1 MKRVYLFE
9 EGSADMRDL
18 LGGKG
23 ANLAEMTNIGLPVP
37 PGFTITTDVCRG
49 YMKRQRLPD
58 GLMQEVREKM
68 QIVEGRVG
76 KKFGD
81 PHNPLLVSVRSG
93 AKFSMPGMM
102 DTILNLGLNDATAE
116 GMIRLT
122 NNPRFVYDAYRRFVM
137 MFSDVVMD
145 IPKRYFEARFD
156 ALKEQLG
163 VKQDTEVPADALQA
177 LVHEFKQ
184 IVHDFGKEFPEDPY
198 QQLEMAIEA
207 VFRSWNNER
216 AVIYREREKIPHDLG
231 TACNVQAMVFGNMGE
246 DSGTGVAFTRDP
258 ATGARELYG
267 EFLPDA
273 QGEDVVAGVRTP
285 LPLSALHERLP
296 QVYAQF
302 LEIADRLER
311 HYRDM
316 MDLEFTVER
325 GRLWMLQCRVGK
337 RTGKAAVKIAVEMAQ
352 EGLIGRDE
360 ALLRVQPSQLDQLLH
375 PHFDEK
381 ALASGEYLL
390 LAQGLGASPG
400 AASGRAVFDSKRAM
414 ELGKTEPVIL
424 VRPETNPDDVG
435 GMLASKAILTARGGM
450 TCIAGDT
457 RVLTDKGLLSA
468 ERVFELFAEEIPLK
482 MLSFDTRMMRPVWR
496 PIIAAGRRPA
506 EVVRAQI
513 SQTGRARNNWIRITP
528 DHKMFTVRK
537 RQLCKVP
544 LEAVVQNQEYLLAVD
559 WIPPMGEARY
569 STAFAYVLG
578 ALLSD
583 GHIRLTPT
591 KGCVVFIQK
600 PTAEKAEFIQRVRD
614 AFQSAF
620 GYSLSEA
627 RMRYTRSMLRGRP
640 VEGEVADYICY
651 RREPAARLAEAIANL
666 TGWVLQADAEALQ
679 NFLAGYI
686 DGDGSYS
693 TGSSAVRVQIVVSER
708 KPWLLEAIV
717 LACLRL
723 GILPQ
728 VSNNRSAYL
737 IQITEGVAQILSRTH
752 RVKAEPSKRLYST
765 KCFSMRALC
774 GDIVDEVNYHGRVR
788 HAIKRNIM
796 FGADKI
802 QRDILPICPSDAL
815 RDELAR
821 LLESPL
827 RSMRVS
833 LAPEREQSLVYN
845 FEVDATDELDK
856 NYIVFSSQLTPI
868 LVSNSHAAVVAR
880 GFGIPCVAGCEAI
893 SVDEHENLFTV
904 AVDGQTVAIREG
916 DFISIDGSTGKVYR
930 GAVPTVAPE
939 LTEDLHTLLQWAD
952 GFRRLRVRA
961 NADNP
966 HDAAKALEFGAE
978 GIGLARTEHMFFGE
992 ERLPIMQE
1000 MILAKSEKERR
1011 DALSHLLPFQRGDFF
1026 AIFEVM
1032 RGLPVTI
1039 RLIDPPLHEFLPRY
1053 EDLLREV
1060 AQLEITDP
1068 DSETLAQKR
1077 RLLQRVEELHEA
1089 NPMLGLRGVRLSLLY
1104 PEIVEMQVA
1113 AILEAAAE
1121 AQRRGCEPHVE
1132 IMIPLVGHVNELKL
1146 AREHLERVAKE
1157 VMEREGVRVD
1167 YKFGTMIEI
1176 PRAALTAD
1184 EIAQY
1189 AQFFSFGT
1197 NDLTQTTFGYSRD
1210 DAEGKF
1216 LAYYVEHKILPENP
1230 FVTLDRDGVGKLIRM
1245 AFDLGRAVRPDL
1257 KVGIC
1262 GEHGGDP
1269 DSIAFCH
1276 EVGLDYVS
1284 CSPFR
1289 VPIARLAAAQA
1300 TLRKRVH
1307 VAVDK

>member
-1 MKRVYLFE
+1 MKRVYLFD

-49 YMKRQRLPD
+49 YMKRLRLPD

-122 NNPRFVYDAYRRFVM
+122 NNPRFVYDAYRRFIM

-156 ALKEQLG
+156 ALKERLG
-163 VKQDTEVPADALQA
+163 VTQDTDVPADALRE
-177 LVHEFKQ
+177 LVNEFKQ
-184 IVHDFGKEFPEDPY
+184 IVRDFGKEFPEDPY

-231 TACNVQAMVFGNMGE
+231 TACNVQAMVFGNMGD
-246 DSGTGVAFTRDP
+246 DSGTGVAFTRNP
-258 ATGARELYG
+258 ATGERELYG
-267 EFLPDA
+267 EFLPNA
-273 QGEDVVAGVRTP
+273 QGEDVVAGIRTP
-285 LPLSALHERLP
+285 LPLSALHERMP
-296 QVYAQF
+296 EVYAQF
-302 LEIADRLER
+302 LEIAERLER

-337 RTGKAAVKIAVEMAQ
+337 RTGRAAVKIAVDMAQ

-360 ALLRVQPSQLDQLLH
+360 AVLRVQPKQLDQLLH
-375 PHFDEK
+375 PHFDET

-414 ELGKTEPVIL
+414 ERGKTEPVIL

-450 TCIAGDT
+450 TCIAGET
-457 RVLTDKGLLSA
+457 KVLTDRGLLTA
-468 ERVFELFAEEIPLK
+468 EQVFDLFAGEVPLRI
-482 MLSFDTRMMRPVWR
+482 LSFDTRTMRPVWR
-496 PIIAAGRRPA
+496 PIIAAGRRLA
-506 EVVRAQI
+506 TVVRAQV
-513 SQTGRARNNWIRITP
+513 SQTGRARDNWFRITP
-528 DHKMFTVRK
+528 DHKMFVIRE
-537 RQLCKVP
+537 RRLHKVP
-544 LEAVVQNQEYLLAVD
+544 LETVAESQEYLLAVD
-559 WIPPMGEARY
+559 WIPALSETHQSP
-569 STAFAYVLG
+569 AFAYVLG

-583 GHIRLTPT
+583 GHIRLTRT

-600 PTAEKAEFIQRVRD
+600 PTPEKAEFIHRVRE
-614 AFQSAF
+614 AFEAAF
-620 GYSLSEA
+620 GYSLSNG
-627 RMRYTRSMLRGRP
+627 RRRYTKCVLRGRV
-640 VEGEVADYICY
+640 VEGEVADYICF
-651 RREPAARLAEAIANL
+651 RREPAARLSEVIANL
-666 TGWVLQADAEALQ
+666 TRWVLEADAESLR

-693 TGSSAVRVQIVVSER
+693 TASSPVRLQLVVAER
-708 KPWLLEAIV
+708 KPYLLEAIV

-728 VSNNRSAYL
+728 VSNNRNAYMV
-737 IQITEGVAQILSRTH
+737 QITEGIEQILSRTH
-752 RVKAEPSKRLYST
+752 RVKANPPARRYAT

-774 GDIVDEVNYHGRVR
+774 SDIVDSVNYAGRTRAAV
-788 HAIKRNIM
+788 KRNIM

-802 QRDILPICPSDAL
+802 RRDILPLCPSDEL
-815 RDELAR
+815 RGELTR
-821 LLESPL
+821 LLDSPL
-827 RSMRVS
+827 RSYRVAIS
-833 LAPEREQSLVYN
+833 PEREEALVYN
-845 FEVDATDELDK
+845 FEVDAVEELDK
-856 NYIVFSSQLTPI
+856 NYIIFSSRLTPI

-904 AVDGQTVAIREG
+904 QVDGQTVVVREG
-916 DFISIDGSTGKVYR
+916 DFISIDGSTGKVYK

-939 LTEDLHTLLQWAD
+939 LSEDLHTLLRWAD
-952 GFRRLRVRA
+952 EFRRLRVRA

-1000 MILAKSEKERR
+1000 MILAKTEKERR
-1011 DALSHLLPFQRGDFF
+1011 EALSRLLPFQRGDFY

-1060 AQLEITDP
+1060 AQLEITAP
-1068 DSETLAQKR
+1068 DSETLAEKR
-1077 RLLQRVEELHEA
+1077 RLLQRVEELREA

-1121 AQRRGCEPHVE
+1121 AQRRGYDPHVE

-1230 FVTLDRDGVGKLIRM
+1230 FITLDRDGVGKLIRM

-1300 TLRKRVH
+1300 ALRKRVQI
-1307 VAVDK
+1307 AVDK

>member
-1 MKRVYLFE
+1 MKRVYLFD

-49 YMKRQRLPD
+49 YMKRLRLPD

-122 NNPRFVYDAYRRFVM
+122 NNPRFVYDAYRRFIM

-156 ALKEQLG
+156 ALKERLG
-163 VKQDTEVPADALQA
+163 VTQDTDVPADALRE
-177 LVHEFKQ
+177 LVNEFKQ
-184 IVHDFGKEFPEDPY
+184 IVRDFGKEFLEDPY

-231 TACNVQAMVFGNMGE
+231 TACNVQAMVFGNMGD
-246 DSGTGVAFTRDP
+246 DSGTGVAFTRNP
-258 ATGARELYG
+258 ATGERELYG
-267 EFLPDA
+267 EFLPNA
-273 QGEDVVAGVRTP
+273 QGEDVVAGIRTP
-285 LPLSALHERLP
+285 LPLSALHERMP
-296 QVYAQF
+296 EVYAQF
-302 LEIADRLER
+302 LEIAERLER

-337 RTGKAAVKIAVEMAQ
+337 RTGRAAVKIAVDMAK

-360 ALLRVQPSQLDQLLH
+360 AVLRVQPSQLDQLLH
-375 PHFDEK
+375 PHFDET

-414 ELGKTEPVIL
+414 ERGKTEPVIL

-435 GMLASKAILTARGGM
+435 GMLASKGILTARGGN
-450 TCIAGDT
+450 T
-457 RVLTDKGLLSA
+457 
-468 ERVFELFAEEIPLK
+468 
-482 MLSFDTRMMRPVWR
+482 
-496 PIIAAGRRPA
+496 
-506 EVVRAQI
+506 
-513 SQTGRARNNWIRITP
+513 
-528 DHKMFTVRK
+528 
-537 RQLCKVP
+537 
-544 LEAVVQNQEYLLAVD
+544 
-559 WIPPMGEARY
+559 
-569 STAFAYVLG
+569 
-578 ALLSD
+578 
-583 GHIRLTPT
+583 
-591 KGCVVFIQK
+591 
-600 PTAEKAEFIQRVRD
+600 
-614 AFQSAF
+614 
-620 GYSLSEA
+620 
-627 RMRYTRSMLRGRP
+627 
-640 VEGEVADYICY
+640 
-651 RREPAARLAEAIANL
+651 
-666 TGWVLQADAEALQ
+666 
-679 NFLAGYI
+679 
-686 DGDGSYS
+686 
-693 TGSSAVRVQIVVSER
+693 
-708 KPWLLEAIV
+708 
-717 LACLRL
+717 
-723 GILPQ
+723 
-728 VSNNRSAYL
+728 
-737 IQITEGVAQILSRTH
+737 
-752 RVKAEPSKRLYST
+752 
-765 KCFSMRALC
+765 
-774 GDIVDEVNYHGRVR
+774 
-788 HAIKRNIM
+788 
-796 FGADKI
+796 
-802 QRDILPICPSDAL
+802 
-815 RDELAR
+815 
-821 LLESPL
+821 
-827 RSMRVS
+827 
-833 LAPEREQSLVYN
+833 
-845 FEVDATDELDK
+845 
-856 NYIVFSSQLTPI
+856 
-868 LVSNSHAAVVAR
+868 SHAAVVAR
-880 GFGIPCVAGCEAI
+880 GFGIPCVVGCEAI

-904 AVDGQTVAIREG
+904 QVDGQTVVVREG
-916 DFISIDGSTGKVYR
+916 DFISIDGSTGKVYK

-939 LTEDLHTLLQWAD
+939 LSEDLHTLLRWAD
-952 GFRRLRVRA
+952 EFRRLRVRA

-1000 MILAKSEKERR
+1000 MILAKTEKERR
-1011 DALSHLLPFQRGDFF
+1011 EALSRLLPFQRRDFF
-1026 AIFEVM
+1026 EIFEVM

-1060 AQLEITDP
+1060 TQLEITAP
-1068 DSETLAQKR
+1068 NSERLAEKR
-1077 RLLQRVEELHEA
+1077 RLLQRVEELREA

-1121 AQRRGCEPHVE
+1121 AQRRGYEPHVE

-1230 FVTLDRDGVGKLIRM
+1230 FITLDRDGVGKLIRM

-1300 TLRKRVH
+1300 ALRKRVQI
-1307 VAVDK
+1307 AVDK

>member
-49 YMKRQRLPD
+49 YMKRLRLPD

-122 NNPRFVYDAYRRFVM
+122 NNPRFVYDAYRRFIM

-156 ALKEQLG
+156 ALKERLG
-163 VKQDTEVPADALQA
+163 VTQDTDVPADALRE
-177 LVHEFKQ
+177 LVNEFKQ
-184 IVHDFGKEFPEDPY
+184 IVRDFVKEFPEDPY

-231 TACNVQAMVFGNMGE
+231 TACNVQAMVFGNMGD
-246 DSGTGVAFTRDP
+246 DSGTGVAFTRNP
-258 ATGARELYG
+258 ATGERELYG
-267 EFLPDA
+267 EFLPNA
-273 QGEDVVAGVRTP
+273 QGEDVVAGIRTP
-285 LPLSALHERLP
+285 LPLSALHERMP
-296 QVYAQF
+296 EVYAQF
-302 LEIADRLER
+302 LEIAERLER

-337 RTGKAAVKIAVEMAQ
+337 RTGKAAVKIAVDMAQ

-360 ALLRVQPSQLDQLLH
+360 AVLRVQPSQLDQLLH
-375 PHFDEK
+375 PHFDET
-381 ALASGEYLL
+381 ALASGDYPL

-400 AASGRAVFDSKRAM
+400 AASGRAVFDSKRAV
-414 ELGKTEPVIL
+414 EQGKTEPVIL

-435 GMLASKAILTARGGM
+435 GMLASKGILTARGGN
-450 TCIAGDT
+450 T
-457 RVLTDKGLLSA
+457 
-468 ERVFELFAEEIPLK
+468 
-482 MLSFDTRMMRPVWR
+482 
-496 PIIAAGRRPA
+496 
-506 EVVRAQI
+506 
-513 SQTGRARNNWIRITP
+513 
-528 DHKMFTVRK
+528 
-537 RQLCKVP
+537 
-544 LEAVVQNQEYLLAVD
+544 
-559 WIPPMGEARY
+559 
-569 STAFAYVLG
+569 
-578 ALLSD
+578 
-583 GHIRLTPT
+583 
-591 KGCVVFIQK
+591 
-600 PTAEKAEFIQRVRD
+600 
-614 AFQSAF
+614 
-620 GYSLSEA
+620 
-627 RMRYTRSMLRGRP
+627 
-640 VEGEVADYICY
+640 
-651 RREPAARLAEAIANL
+651 
-666 TGWVLQADAEALQ
+666 
-679 NFLAGYI
+679 
-686 DGDGSYS
+686 
-693 TGSSAVRVQIVVSER
+693 
-708 KPWLLEAIV
+708 
-717 LACLRL
+717 
-723 GILPQ
+723 
-728 VSNNRSAYL
+728 
-737 IQITEGVAQILSRTH
+737 
-752 RVKAEPSKRLYST
+752 
-765 KCFSMRALC
+765 
-774 GDIVDEVNYHGRVR
+774 
-788 HAIKRNIM
+788 
-796 FGADKI
+796 
-802 QRDILPICPSDAL
+802 
-815 RDELAR
+815 
-821 LLESPL
+821 
-827 RSMRVS
+827 
-833 LAPEREQSLVYN
+833 
-845 FEVDATDELDK
+845 
-856 NYIVFSSQLTPI
+856 
-868 LVSNSHAAVVAR
+868 SHAAVVAR
-880 GFGIPCVAGCEAI
+880 GFGIPCVVGCEAI

-904 AVDGQTVAIREG
+904 QVDGQTVVVREG
-916 DFISIDGSTGKVYR
+916 DFISIDGSTGKVYK

-939 LTEDLHTLLQWAD
+939 LSEDLHTLLRWAD
-952 GFRRLRVRA
+952 EFRRLRVRA

-1000 MILAKSEKERR
+1000 MILAKTEKERR
-1011 DALSHLLPFQRGDFF
+1011 EALSRLLPFQRRDFF
-1026 AIFEVM
+1026 EIFEVM

-1060 AQLEITDP
+1060 AQLEITAP
-1068 DSETLAQKR
+1068 DSETLAEKR
-1077 RLLQRVEELHEA
+1077 RLLQRVEELREA

-1121 AQRRGCEPHVE
+1121 AQRRGYEPHVE

-1230 FVTLDRDGVGKLIRM
+1230 FITLDRDGVGKLIRM

-1300 TLRKRVH
+1300 ALRKRVQI
-1307 VAVDK
+1307 AVDK

>member
-49 YMKRQRLPD
+49 YMKRLRLPD

-156 ALKEQLG
+156 ALKERLG
-163 VKQDTEVPADALQA
+163 VTQDTDVPADALRE
-177 LVHEFKQ
+177 LVSEFKQ
-184 IVHDFGKEFPEDPY
+184 IVRDFGKEFPEDPY

-231 TACNVQAMVFGNMGE
+231 TACNVQAMVFGNMGD
-246 DSGTGVAFTRDP
+246 DSGTGVAFTRNP
-258 ATGARELYG
+258 ATGERELYG
-267 EFLPDA
+267 EFLPNA
-273 QGEDVVAGVRTP
+273 QGEDVVAGIRTP
-285 LPLSALHERLP
+285 LPLSALHERMP
-296 QVYAQF
+296 EVYAQF
-302 LEIADRLER
+302 LQIAERLER

-337 RTGKAAVKIAVEMAQ
+337 RTGRAAVKIAVDMAK

-360 ALLRVQPSQLDQLLH
+360 AVLRVQPKQLDQLLH
-375 PHFDEK
+375 PHFDET
-381 ALASGEYLL
+381 ALASGEYPL

-414 ELGKTEPVIL
+414 ERGKTEPVIL

-435 GMLASKAILTARGGM
+435 GMLVSKGILTARGGN
-450 TCIAGDT
+450 T
-457 RVLTDKGLLSA
+457 
-468 ERVFELFAEEIPLK
+468 
-482 MLSFDTRMMRPVWR
+482 
-496 PIIAAGRRPA
+496 
-506 EVVRAQI
+506 
-513 SQTGRARNNWIRITP
+513 
-528 DHKMFTVRK
+528 
-537 RQLCKVP
+537 
-544 LEAVVQNQEYLLAVD
+544 
-559 WIPPMGEARY
+559 
-569 STAFAYVLG
+569 
-578 ALLSD
+578 
-583 GHIRLTPT
+583 
-591 KGCVVFIQK
+591 
-600 PTAEKAEFIQRVRD
+600 
-614 AFQSAF
+614 
-620 GYSLSEA
+620 
-627 RMRYTRSMLRGRP
+627 
-640 VEGEVADYICY
+640 
-651 RREPAARLAEAIANL
+651 
-666 TGWVLQADAEALQ
+666 
-679 NFLAGYI
+679 
-686 DGDGSYS
+686 
-693 TGSSAVRVQIVVSER
+693 
-708 KPWLLEAIV
+708 
-717 LACLRL
+717 
-723 GILPQ
+723 
-728 VSNNRSAYL
+728 
-737 IQITEGVAQILSRTH
+737 
-752 RVKAEPSKRLYST
+752 
-765 KCFSMRALC
+765 
-774 GDIVDEVNYHGRVR
+774 
-788 HAIKRNIM
+788 
-796 FGADKI
+796 
-802 QRDILPICPSDAL
+802 
-815 RDELAR
+815 
-821 LLESPL
+821 
-827 RSMRVS
+827 
-833 LAPEREQSLVYN
+833 
-845 FEVDATDELDK
+845 
-856 NYIVFSSQLTPI
+856 
-868 LVSNSHAAVVAR
+868 SHAAVIAR

-904 AVDGQTVAIREG
+904 QVDGQTVVVREG
-916 DFISIDGSTGKVYR
+916 DFISIDGSTGKVYK
-930 GAVPTVAPE
+930 GDVPTVAPE
-939 LTEDLHTLLQWAD
+939 LSEDLHTLLRWAD
-952 GFRRLRVRA
+952 EFRRLRVRA

-1000 MILAKSEKERR
+1000 MILAKTEKERR
-1011 DALSHLLPFQRGDFF
+1011 EALSRLLPFQRGDFF
-1026 AIFEVM
+1026 EIFEVM

-1060 AQLEITDP
+1060 AQLEITAP
-1068 DSETLAQKR
+1068 DSDALAEKR
-1077 RLLQRVEELHEA
+1077 WLLQRVEELREA

-1121 AQRRGCEPHVE
+1121 AQRRGYDPHVE

-1197 NDLTQTTFGYSRD
+1197 NDLTQTTFGFSRD

-1230 FVTLDRDGVGKLIRM
+1230 FITLDRDGVGKLIRM

-1300 TLRKRVH
+1300 ALRKRVQ

>member
-1 MKRVYLFE
+1 MKRVYLFD

-49 YMKRQRLPD
+49 YMKRLRLPD
-58 GLMQEVREKM
+58 GLTQEVREKM

-81 PHNPLLVSVRSG
+81 ASNPLLVSVRSG

-116 GMIRLT
+116 GMIKLT

-145 IPKRYFEARFD
+145 IPKQLFEERFN
-156 ALKEQLG
+156 ALKHRLG
-163 VKQDTEVPADALQA
+163 VKQDTQVPADALKD
-177 LVHEFKQ
+177 LVSEFKQ
-184 IVHDFGKEFPEDPY
+184 IVREQGKEFPEDPY

-231 TACNVQAMVFGNMGE
+231 TACNVQAMVFGNMGD

-258 ATGARELYG
+258 STGERALYG
-267 EFLPDA
+267 EFLPNA

-285 LPLSALHERLP
+285 LPLSALQERMP
-296 QVYAQF
+296 EVYQQF
-302 LEIADRLER
+302 LEIAEQLER

-337 RTGKAAVKIAVEMAQ
+337 RTGRAAVKIAVDMAH

-360 ALLRVQPSQLDQLLH
+360 AILRVQPSHLDQLLH
-375 PHFDEK
+375 PHLDDA
-381 ALASGEYLL
+381 ALATGEYPL

-414 ELGKTEPVIL
+414 EQGKTEPVIL

-435 GMLASKAILTARGGM
+435 GMLASKGILTARGGM
-450 TCIAGDT
+450 T
-457 RVLTDKGLLSA
+457 
-468 ERVFELFAEEIPLK
+468 
-482 MLSFDTRMMRPVWR
+482 
-496 PIIAAGRRPA
+496 
-506 EVVRAQI
+506 
-513 SQTGRARNNWIRITP
+513 
-528 DHKMFTVRK
+528 
-537 RQLCKVP
+537 
-544 LEAVVQNQEYLLAVD
+544 
-559 WIPPMGEARY
+559 
-569 STAFAYVLG
+569 
-578 ALLSD
+578 
-583 GHIRLTPT
+583 
-591 KGCVVFIQK
+591 
-600 PTAEKAEFIQRVRD
+600 
-614 AFQSAF
+614 
-620 GYSLSEA
+620 
-627 RMRYTRSMLRGRP
+627 
-640 VEGEVADYICY
+640 
-651 RREPAARLAEAIANL
+651 
-666 TGWVLQADAEALQ
+666 
-679 NFLAGYI
+679 
-686 DGDGSYS
+686 
-693 TGSSAVRVQIVVSER
+693 
-708 KPWLLEAIV
+708 
-717 LACLRL
+717 
-723 GILPQ
+723 
-728 VSNNRSAYL
+728 
-737 IQITEGVAQILSRTH
+737 
-752 RVKAEPSKRLYST
+752 
-765 KCFSMRALC
+765 
-774 GDIVDEVNYHGRVR
+774 
-788 HAIKRNIM
+788 
-796 FGADKI
+796 
-802 QRDILPICPSDAL
+802 
-815 RDELAR
+815 
-821 LLESPL
+821 
-827 RSMRVS
+827 
-833 LAPEREQSLVYN
+833 
-845 FEVDATDELDK
+845 
-856 NYIVFSSQLTPI
+856 
-868 LVSNSHAAVVAR
+868 SHAAVVAR

-904 AVDGQTVAIREG
+904 EVNGEQITLREG
-916 DFISIDGSTGKVYR
+916 DFISIDGSTGKVYQ

-939 LTEDLHTLLQWAD
+939 MSDELHLLLQWAD
-952 GFRRLRVRA
+952 EFRRLRVRA

-966 HDAAKALEFGAE
+966 HDAAKAREFGAE

-992 ERLPIMQE
+992 QRLPIMQE
-1000 MILAKSEKERR
+1000 MILVRTEKERR
-1011 DALSHLLPFQRGDFF
+1011 DALSRLLPFQRHDFF
-1026 AIFEVM
+1026 EIFEVM

-1053 EDLLREV
+1053 EDLIREV
-1060 AQLEITDP
+1060 AQLEITAP
-1068 DSETLAQKR
+1068 DSAELAEKR

-1104 PEIVEMQVA
+1104 PEIVEMQVT

-1121 AQRRGCEPHVE
+1121 AARRGYDPHVE

-1157 VMEREGVRVD
+1157 VMEREAVRVD

-1197 NDLTQTTFGYSRD
+1197 NDLTQTTFGFSRD

-1216 LAYYVEHKILPENP
+1216 LAYYVEQKILPENP

-1300 TLRKRVH
+1300 ALRKRVK

>member
-81 PHNPLLVSVRSG
+81 PNNPLLVSVRSG

-102 DTILNLGLNDATAE
+102 DTILNLGLNDATAA
-116 GMIRLT
+116 GMVKLT
-122 NNPRFVYDAYRRFVM
+122 KNPRFVYDAYRRFVM

-145 IPKRYFEARFD
+145 IPKRLFEERFEA
-156 ALKEQLG
+156 LKHRLG
-163 VKQDTEVPADALQA
+163 VKQDTEVPADALKE
-177 LVHEFKQ
+177 LVKEFKQ
-184 IVHDFGKEFPEDPY
+184 LVRDQGKEFPQDPF

-231 TACNVQAMVFGNMGE
+231 TACNVQAMVFGNMGD

-258 ATGARELYG
+258 STGERALYG
-267 EFLPDA
+267 EFLPNA

-285 LPLSALHERLP
+285 LPLSALQERMP
-296 QVYAQF
+296 EVYQQF
-302 LEIADRLER
+302 LEIAEQLER

-337 RTGKAAVKIAVEMAQ
+337 RTGRAAVKIAVDMAH

-360 ALLRVQPSQLDQLLH
+360 AILRVQPSHLDQLLH
-375 PHFDEK
+375 PHLDDA
-381 ALASGEYLL
+381 ALATGEYPL

-414 ELGKTEPVIL
+414 EQGKTEPVIL

-435 GMLASKAILTARGGM
+435 GMLASKGILTARGGM
-450 TCIAGDT
+450 T
-457 RVLTDKGLLSA
+457 
-468 ERVFELFAEEIPLK
+468 
-482 MLSFDTRMMRPVWR
+482 
-496 PIIAAGRRPA
+496 
-506 EVVRAQI
+506 
-513 SQTGRARNNWIRITP
+513 
-528 DHKMFTVRK
+528 
-537 RQLCKVP
+537 
-544 LEAVVQNQEYLLAVD
+544 
-559 WIPPMGEARY
+559 
-569 STAFAYVLG
+569 
-578 ALLSD
+578 
-583 GHIRLTPT
+583 
-591 KGCVVFIQK
+591 
-600 PTAEKAEFIQRVRD
+600 
-614 AFQSAF
+614 
-620 GYSLSEA
+620 
-627 RMRYTRSMLRGRP
+627 
-640 VEGEVADYICY
+640 
-651 RREPAARLAEAIANL
+651 
-666 TGWVLQADAEALQ
+666 
-679 NFLAGYI
+679 
-686 DGDGSYS
+686 
-693 TGSSAVRVQIVVSER
+693 
-708 KPWLLEAIV
+708 
-717 LACLRL
+717 
-723 GILPQ
+723 
-728 VSNNRSAYL
+728 
-737 IQITEGVAQILSRTH
+737 
-752 RVKAEPSKRLYST
+752 
-765 KCFSMRALC
+765 
-774 GDIVDEVNYHGRVR
+774 
-788 HAIKRNIM
+788 
-796 FGADKI
+796 
-802 QRDILPICPSDAL
+802 
-815 RDELAR
+815 
-821 LLESPL
+821 
-827 RSMRVS
+827 
-833 LAPEREQSLVYN
+833 
-845 FEVDATDELDK
+845 
-856 NYIVFSSQLTPI
+856 
-868 LVSNSHAAVVAR
+868 SHAAVVAR

-904 AVDGQTVAIREG
+904 EVNGEQITLREG
-916 DFISIDGSTGKVYR
+916 DFISIDGSTGKVYQ

-939 LTEDLHTLLQWAD
+939 MSDELHLLLQWAD
-952 GFRRLRVRA
+952 EFRRLRVRA

-966 HDAAKALEFGAE
+966 HDAAKAREFGAE

-992 ERLPIMQE
+992 QRLPIMQE
-1000 MILAKSEKERR
+1000 MILVRTEKERR
-1011 DALSHLLPFQRGDFF
+1011 DALSRLLPFQRHDFF
-1026 AIFEVM
+1026 EIFEVM

-1053 EDLLREV
+1053 EDLIREV
-1060 AQLEITDP
+1060 AQLEITAP
-1068 DSETLAQKR
+1068 DSAELAEKR

-1104 PEIVEMQVA
+1104 PEIVEMQVT

-1121 AQRRGCEPHVE
+1121 AARRGYDPHVE

-1157 VMEREGVRVD
+1157 VMEREAVRVD

-1216 LAYYVEHKILPENP
+1216 LAYYVEQKILPENP

-1300 TLRKRVH
+1300 ALRKRVK

>member
-49 YMKRQRLPD
+49 YMKRLRLPD

-81 PHNPLLVSVRSG
+81 LHNPLLVSVRSG

-122 NNPRFVYDAYRRFVM
+122 NNPRFVYDAYRRFIM

-156 ALKEQLG
+156 ALKERLG
-163 VKQDTEVPADALQA
+163 VTQDTDVPADALRE
-177 LVHEFKQ
+177 LVSEFKQ
-184 IVHDFGKEFPEDPY
+184 IVRDFGKEFPEDPY

-231 TACNVQAMVFGNMGE
+231 TACNVQAMVFGNMGD
-246 DSGTGVAFTRDP
+246 DSGTGVAFTRNP
-258 ATGARELYG
+258 ATGERELYG
-267 EFLPDA
+267 EFLPNA

-285 LPLSALHERLP
+285 LPLSALHERMP
-296 QVYAQF
+296 EVYAQF
-302 LEIADRLER
+302 LQIAERLER

-337 RTGKAAVKIAVEMAQ
+337 RTGRAAVKIAVDMAQ

-360 ALLRVQPSQLDQLLH
+360 AVLRVQPSQLDQLLH
-375 PHFDEK
+375 PHFDET

-414 ELGKTEPVIL
+414 ERGKTEPVIL

-435 GMLASKAILTARGGM
+435 GMLASKGILTARGGN
-450 TCIAGDT
+450 T
-457 RVLTDKGLLSA
+457 
-468 ERVFELFAEEIPLK
+468 
-482 MLSFDTRMMRPVWR
+482 
-496 PIIAAGRRPA
+496 
-506 EVVRAQI
+506 
-513 SQTGRARNNWIRITP
+513 
-528 DHKMFTVRK
+528 
-537 RQLCKVP
+537 
-544 LEAVVQNQEYLLAVD
+544 
-559 WIPPMGEARY
+559 
-569 STAFAYVLG
+569 
-578 ALLSD
+578 
-583 GHIRLTPT
+583 
-591 KGCVVFIQK
+591 
-600 PTAEKAEFIQRVRD
+600 
-614 AFQSAF
+614 
-620 GYSLSEA
+620 
-627 RMRYTRSMLRGRP
+627 
-640 VEGEVADYICY
+640 
-651 RREPAARLAEAIANL
+651 
-666 TGWVLQADAEALQ
+666 
-679 NFLAGYI
+679 
-686 DGDGSYS
+686 
-693 TGSSAVRVQIVVSER
+693 
-708 KPWLLEAIV
+708 
-717 LACLRL
+717 
-723 GILPQ
+723 
-728 VSNNRSAYL
+728 
-737 IQITEGVAQILSRTH
+737 
-752 RVKAEPSKRLYST
+752 
-765 KCFSMRALC
+765 
-774 GDIVDEVNYHGRVR
+774 
-788 HAIKRNIM
+788 
-796 FGADKI
+796 
-802 QRDILPICPSDAL
+802 
-815 RDELAR
+815 
-821 LLESPL
+821 
-827 RSMRVS
+827 
-833 LAPEREQSLVYN
+833 
-845 FEVDATDELDK
+845 
-856 NYIVFSSQLTPI
+856 
-868 LVSNSHAAVVAR
+868 SHAAVVAR
-880 GFGIPCVAGCEAI
+880 GFGIPCVVGCEAI

-904 AVDGQTVAIREG
+904 QVDGQTVVVREG
-916 DFISIDGSTGKVYR
+916 DFISIDGSTGKVYK

-939 LTEDLHTLLQWAD
+939 LSEDLHTLLRWAD
-952 GFRRLRVRA
+952 EFRRLRVRA

-1000 MILAKSEKERR
+1000 MILAKTEKERR
-1011 DALSHLLPFQRGDFF
+1011 EALSRLLPFQRGDFY

-1060 AQLEITDP
+1060 AQLEITAP
-1068 DSETLAQKR
+1068 DSETLAEKR
-1077 RLLQRVEELHEA
+1077 RLLQRVEELREA

-1121 AQRRGCEPHVE
+1121 AQRRGYEPHVE

-1230 FVTLDRDGVGKLIRM
+1230 FITLDRDGVGKLIRM

-1300 TLRKRVH
+1300 ALRKRVQI
-1307 VAVDK
+1307 AVDK

>member
-9 EGSADMRDL
+9 VGSADMRDL

-58 GLMQEVREKM
+58 GLMHEVREKM

-81 PHNPLLVSVRSG
+81 PNNPLLVSVRSG

-102 DTILNLGLNDATAE
+102 DTILNLGLNDATAA
-116 GMIRLT
+116 GMVKLT
-122 NNPRFVYDAYRRFVM
+122 KNPRFVYDAYRRFVM

-145 IPKRYFEARFD
+145 IPKRLFEERFEA
-156 ALKEQLG
+156 LKHRLG
-163 VKQDTEVPADALQA
+163 VKQDTEVPADALKE
-177 LVHEFKQ
+177 LVQEFKQ
-184 IVHDFGKEFPEDPY
+184 IVREQGKAFPEDPF

-231 TACNVQAMVFGNMGE
+231 TACNVQAMVFGNMGD
-246 DSGTGVAFTRDP
+246 DSGTGVAFTRNP
-258 ATGARELYG
+258 STGERELYG
-267 EFLPDA
+267 EFLPNA

-285 LPLSALHERLP
+285 LPLSALHDRMPE
-296 QVYAQF
+296 VYQQF
-302 LEIADRLER
+302 LEIAERLER

-337 RTGKAAVKIAVEMAQ
+337 RTGRAAVKIAVDMAQ

-360 ALLRVQPSQLDQLLH
+360 AILRVQPSHLDQLLH
-375 PHFDEK
+375 PHLDER
-381 ALASGEYLL
+381 ALATGEYPL

-414 ELGKTEPVIL
+414 EQGKHEPVIL

-435 GMLASKAILTARGGM
+435 GMLASKGILTARGGM
-450 TCIAGDT
+450 T
-457 RVLTDKGLLSA
+457 
-468 ERVFELFAEEIPLK
+468 
-482 MLSFDTRMMRPVWR
+482 
-496 PIIAAGRRPA
+496 
-506 EVVRAQI
+506 
-513 SQTGRARNNWIRITP
+513 
-528 DHKMFTVRK
+528 
-537 RQLCKVP
+537 
-544 LEAVVQNQEYLLAVD
+544 
-559 WIPPMGEARY
+559 
-569 STAFAYVLG
+569 
-578 ALLSD
+578 
-583 GHIRLTPT
+583 
-591 KGCVVFIQK
+591 
-600 PTAEKAEFIQRVRD
+600 
-614 AFQSAF
+614 
-620 GYSLSEA
+620 
-627 RMRYTRSMLRGRP
+627 
-640 VEGEVADYICY
+640 
-651 RREPAARLAEAIANL
+651 
-666 TGWVLQADAEALQ
+666 
-679 NFLAGYI
+679 
-686 DGDGSYS
+686 
-693 TGSSAVRVQIVVSER
+693 
-708 KPWLLEAIV
+708 
-717 LACLRL
+717 
-723 GILPQ
+723 
-728 VSNNRSAYL
+728 
-737 IQITEGVAQILSRTH
+737 
-752 RVKAEPSKRLYST
+752 
-765 KCFSMRALC
+765 
-774 GDIVDEVNYHGRVR
+774 
-788 HAIKRNIM
+788 
-796 FGADKI
+796 
-802 QRDILPICPSDAL
+802 
-815 RDELAR
+815 
-821 LLESPL
+821 
-827 RSMRVS
+827 
-833 LAPEREQSLVYN
+833 
-845 FEVDATDELDK
+845 
-856 NYIVFSSQLTPI
+856 
-868 LVSNSHAAVVAR
+868 SHAAVVAR

-904 AVDGQTVAIREG
+904 EVNGETLTVCEG
-916 DFISIDGSTGKVYR
+916 DYISIDGSTGKVYK
-930 GAVPTVAPE
+930 GAVPTEEPE
-939 LTEDLHTLLQWAD
+939 LSPELHTLLKWTD
-952 GFRRLRVRA
+952 EFRRLRVRA

-966 HDAAKALEFGAE
+966 HDAAKALGFGAE

-992 ERLPIMQE
+992 QRLPIMQE
-1000 MILAKSEKERR
+1000 MILAKTEKERR
-1011 DALSHLLPFQRGDFF
+1011 EALGRLLPFQRQDFF
-1026 AIFEVM
+1026 EMFEVM

-1053 EDLLREV
+1053 EDLIRET
-1060 AQLEITDP
+1060 AQLEITAP
-1068 DSETLAQKR
+1068 DSTELAEKR
-1077 RLLQRVEELHEA
+1077 RLLQRVEELREA

-1104 PEIVEMQVA
+1104 PEIVEMQVT

-1121 AQRRGCEPHVE
+1121 AARRGYEPHVE

-1146 AREHLERVAKE
+1146 AREHLERIAKE
-1157 VMEREGVRVD
+1157 VMEREGGRVD

-1230 FVTLDRDGVGKLIRM
+1230 FVTLDRDGVGKLIRI

-1300 TLRKRVH
+1300 ALRKRVQ
-1307 VAVDK
+1307 VTVDK

>member
-49 YMKRQRLPD
+49 YMKRLRLPD

-122 NNPRFVYDAYRRFVM
+122 NNPRFVYDAYRRFIV

-156 ALKEQLG
+156 ALKERLG
-163 VKQDTEVPADALQA
+163 VTQDTDVPADALRE
-177 LVHEFKQ
+177 LVGEFKQ
-184 IVHDFGKEFPEDPY
+184 IVRDFGKEFPEDPY

-231 TACNVQAMVFGNMGE
+231 TACNVQAMVFGNMGD
-246 DSGTGVAFTRDP
+246 DSGTGVAFTRNP
-258 ATGARELYG
+258 ATGERELYG
-267 EFLPDA
+267 EFLPNA
-273 QGEDVVAGVRTP
+273 QGEDVVAGIRTP
-285 LPLSALHERLP
+285 LPLRALHERMP
-296 QVYAQF
+296 EVYAQL
-302 LEIADRLER
+302 LEIAERLER

-337 RTGKAAVKIAVEMAQ
+337 RTGKAAVKIAVDMAK

-360 ALLRVQPSQLDQLLH
+360 AVLRVQPKQLDQLLH
-375 PHFDEK
+375 PQFDET
-381 ALASGEYLL
+381 ALASGEYPL

-435 GMLASKAILTARGGM
+435 GMLASKGILTARGGN
-450 TCIAGDT
+450 T
-457 RVLTDKGLLSA
+457 
-468 ERVFELFAEEIPLK
+468 
-482 MLSFDTRMMRPVWR
+482 
-496 PIIAAGRRPA
+496 
-506 EVVRAQI
+506 
-513 SQTGRARNNWIRITP
+513 
-528 DHKMFTVRK
+528 
-537 RQLCKVP
+537 
-544 LEAVVQNQEYLLAVD
+544 
-559 WIPPMGEARY
+559 
-569 STAFAYVLG
+569 
-578 ALLSD
+578 
-583 GHIRLTPT
+583 
-591 KGCVVFIQK
+591 
-600 PTAEKAEFIQRVRD
+600 
-614 AFQSAF
+614 
-620 GYSLSEA
+620 
-627 RMRYTRSMLRGRP
+627 
-640 VEGEVADYICY
+640 
-651 RREPAARLAEAIANL
+651 
-666 TGWVLQADAEALQ
+666 
-679 NFLAGYI
+679 
-686 DGDGSYS
+686 
-693 TGSSAVRVQIVVSER
+693 
-708 KPWLLEAIV
+708 
-717 LACLRL
+717 
-723 GILPQ
+723 
-728 VSNNRSAYL
+728 
-737 IQITEGVAQILSRTH
+737 
-752 RVKAEPSKRLYST
+752 
-765 KCFSMRALC
+765 
-774 GDIVDEVNYHGRVR
+774 
-788 HAIKRNIM
+788 
-796 FGADKI
+796 
-802 QRDILPICPSDAL
+802 
-815 RDELAR
+815 
-821 LLESPL
+821 
-827 RSMRVS
+827 
-833 LAPEREQSLVYN
+833 
-845 FEVDATDELDK
+845 
-856 NYIVFSSQLTPI
+856 
-868 LVSNSHAAVVAR
+868 SHAAVVAR
-880 GFGIPCVAGCEAI
+880 GFGIPCVVGCEAI

-904 AVDGQTVAIREG
+904 QVDGQTVVVREG
-916 DFISIDGSTGKVYR
+916 DFISIDGSTGKVYK

-939 LTEDLHTLLQWAD
+939 LSEDLHTLLRWAD
-952 GFRRLRVRA
+952 EFRRLRVRA

-1000 MILAKSEKERR
+1000 MILAKTEKERR
-1011 DALSHLLPFQRGDFF
+1011 EALSRLLPFQRRDFF
-1026 AIFEVM
+1026 EIFEVM

-1060 AQLEITDP
+1060 AQLEITAP
-1068 DSETLAQKR
+1068 DSETLAEKR
-1077 RLLQRVEELHEA
+1077 RLLQRVEELREA

-1121 AQRRGCEPHVE
+1121 AQRRGYEPHVE

-1230 FVTLDRDGVGKLIRM
+1230 FITLDRDGVGKLIRM

-1300 TLRKRVH
+1300 ALRKRVQI
-1307 VAVDK
+1307 AVDK